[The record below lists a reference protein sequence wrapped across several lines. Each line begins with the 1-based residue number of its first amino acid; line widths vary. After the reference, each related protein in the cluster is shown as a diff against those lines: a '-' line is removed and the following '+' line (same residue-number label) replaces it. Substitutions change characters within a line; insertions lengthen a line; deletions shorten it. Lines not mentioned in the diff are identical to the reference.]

1 MDWFLYGNQW
11 IYGKTMDWFLYGIG
25 LRHEWVNANLQRL
38 PYQKLSNGNYKLNLY
53 TNTNRRFLYGKIG
66 IFFQKHV

>member
-1 MDWFLYGNQW
+1 
-11 IYGKTMDWFLYGIG
+11 MDWFLYGIG